1 MDCSTIV
8 IVIILIAVAI
18 LLYFNFTDKDTS
30 IFGGHKVAYGEKT
43 LHIHKYKDLK
53 DKLKNKLKESN
64 SVWTKEKIRNRVKL
78 IVSVF
83 LESMNDELK
92 SNEQAAAKYIDDL
105 IDAYTNSEYMQ
116 TSIVDE
122 RTLIN
127 NLDIFIN
134 NQSTINSQKD
144 ITLK

>member
-18 LLYFNFTDKDTS
+18 LLYFNFTDKDAS
-30 IFGGHKVAYGEKT
+30 IFGGHKVKYDEKT
-43 LHIHKYKDLK
+43 LKIKKFKDLK
-53 DKLKNKLKESN
+53 DKLKALNSDWTNKQ
-64 SVWTKEKIRNRVKL
+64 IRGEADL

-83 LESMNDELK
+83 LGSMNDELK

-105 IDAYTNSEYMQ
+105 IVAYTNSKYLQ
-116 TSIVDE
+116 ISKVD
-122 RTLIN
+122 LQV
-127 NLDIFIN
+127 FIDRLHEF
-134 NQSTINSQKD
+134 INSQKD